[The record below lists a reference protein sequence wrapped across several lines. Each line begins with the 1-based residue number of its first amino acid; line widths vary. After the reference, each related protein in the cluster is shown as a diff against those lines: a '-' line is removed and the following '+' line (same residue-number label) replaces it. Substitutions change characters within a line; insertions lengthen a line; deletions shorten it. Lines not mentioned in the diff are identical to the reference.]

1 MKKKDKSDAIRLS
14 LPGYEEFSEPFSIN
28 TLGVSGVVTI
38 TSKNRHQPEKAF
50 GVAITRAPG
59 VFARSFVVTV
69 TPLYIVMN
77 HMDRTVRL
85 RQVQCDSEVVLKSK
99 DYTSFHWTSKTA
111 EHKVQL
117 EVEGEEYEWSQG
129 FELVPGHVS
138 LQLTKKR
145 DRVSRY
151 DVWEHE
157 ELEDPVEHPYSVV
170 QVDVTM
176 IQSQCYVFLKNMVSA
191 CEEA

>member
-1 MKKKDKSDAIRLS
+1 MSFFFTEISDGSSSSSFAYTTS
-14 LPGYEEFSEPFSIN
+14 ESFFSS
-28 TLGVSGVVTI
+28 SG
-38 TSKNRHQPEKAF
+38 
-50 GVAITRAPG
+50 
-59 VFARSFVVTV
+59 
-69 TPLYIVMN
+69 
-77 HMDRTVRL
+77 
-85 RQVQCDSEVVLKSK
+85 
-99 DYTSFHWTSKTA
+99 
-111 EHKVQL
+111 
-117 EVEGEEYEWSQG
+117 GEEYEWSQG

-176 IQSQCYVFLKNMVSA
+176 IQSQCYVFLKNMVSV
-191 CEEA
+191 CEEAEA